1 MKSSQVYTSISA
13 PVATLLSSAAAL
25 GISGSR
31 RPPAASLAA
40 LSAALCAAPT
50 GIPVLVGDAQGID
63 ARARQIRPSARVF
76 VAADHGD
83 GPQSF
88 ATRSI
93 TCVRATVAAGGI
105 WCAFPASPCPAGLA
119 PSASSRR
126 AFSGHGSGTW
136 ASLALALGLGLPT
149 LVYLPPGVPAPWSA
163 LSAIEGGWWS
173 SAPAAAQLALF

>member
-1 MKSSQVYTSISA
+1 MLA
-13 PVATLLSSAAAL
+13 PLPPRVAAILTGAAAL

-31 RPPAASLAA
+31 RPSVATLAS
-40 LSAALCAAPT
+40 LSAALRAAPI

-63 ARARQIRPSARVF
+63 ARAHQIRPSARVF
-76 VAADHGD
+76 VAADYGD

-88 ATRSI
+88 AARSI

-105 WCAFPASPCPAGLA
+105 WCAFPSSLCPVGLA
-119 PSASSRR
+119 PSASSHR

-149 LVYLPPGVPAPWSA
+149 LVYLPPGVPAPWCA
-163 LSAIEGGWWS
+163 LSAIECGWWS
-173 SAPAAAQLALF
+173 SAPAAAQLSLF

>member
-1 MKSSQVYTSISA
+1 MLA
-13 PVATLLSSAAAL
+13 PLPPRVAAILTGAAAL

-31 RPPAASLAA
+31 RPPASSLAA
-40 LSAALCAAPT
+40 LSAALRATPT

-63 ARARQIRPSARVF
+63 AYARQIRPGARMF
-76 VAADHGD
+76 VAADYGD

-88 ATRSI
+88 AARSI

-105 WCAFPASPCPAGLA
+105 WCAFPADSCPAGLA

-126 AFSGHGSGTW
+126 AFSGLGSGTW
-136 ASLALALGLGLPT
+136 ASLALALGLGVPA
-149 LVYLPPGVPAPWSA
+149 LVYLPPGVPAPWPA

-173 SAPAAAQLALF
+173 SAPAAAQLSLF